1 MRHTTADRLGS
12 QTCPLV
18 AKLASFILAL
28 DKIGFH
34 SASVNGSRQHL
45 LHGNQFCG
53 GWMRRTYFWAIV
65 LAVVLRAGVA
75 QAAPK
80 PEVFGGYQF
89 THLDGGP
96 NLNGWNAALTGYL
109 NSFLGITADL
119 TGVYGS
125 GLSFHTYTF
134 GPRSRRSSAAGKTF
148 CPCSRRWGKSISG
161 RRFEQRLR
169 CVFRGWS

>member
-1 MRHTTADRLGS
+1 
-12 QTCPLV
+12 
-18 AKLASFILAL
+18 
-28 DKIGFH
+28 
-34 SASVNGSRQHL
+34 
-45 LHGNQFCG
+45 
-53 GWMRRTYFWAIV
+53 MRRTYFWAIV

-80 PEVFGGYQF
+80 AEVFGGYQF

-134 GPRSRRSSAAGKTF
+134 GPEVAVHLPLVKPFAHVLVGGARASAGGVSSNGFDVYFGGGADVGHGLLAWRIAQFDWMVTRF
-148 CPCSRRWGKSISG
+148 SG
-161 RRFEQRLR
+161 FTDRKNVRFSTGLVLR
-169 CVFRGWS
+169 F